1 MNQPP
6 HDARFIAGD
15 AEPVPPEVRAR
26 MPGDGLQLASL
37 PPDERPVPPL
47 SLRELLEERNWTA
60 LAGLALVGIGV
71 LVLLQDALEAH
82 LSLWALLLV
91 GLGGWLAADGWNS
104 YQRAGAWDSRSRNR
118 VWFGTLMALVGV
130 IGLLDLN
137 WWGLLLLVIGARYGQ
152 QTWRRY
158 QRGGRVWTTGL
169 RRRAFLAIVVSAI
182 GLFSFL
188 HLGSAGPL
196 LLVILGAGLFL
207 ERVGR

>member
-71 LVLLQDALEAH
+71 LVLLQDALKVH

-91 GLGGWLAADGWNS
+91 GLGGWLAAGGWSS

-118 VWFGTLMALVGV
+118 VWFGALMALVGV

-169 RRRAFLAIVVSAI
+169 RRRVFLAIGVSAI